1 MHIACSGV
9 AQRVGFEPTCGF
21 PQTDFEGHFRT
32 KTAIFRLIGFYKL
45 TPKTLY
51 FQGFRRFV
59 LLAAATAIQV
69 LF

>member
-21 PQTDFEGHFRT
+21 PQTDFEGHFGL
-32 KTAIFRLIGFYKL
+32 KTAIFRFIVSYRI
-45 TPKTLY
+45 TPKTVL

-59 LLAAATAIQV
+59 L
-69 LF
+69 